1 MPAQSQP
8 WGVSLGAPHTSTL
21 DADMAPAKR
30 KQSRWKPG
38 TVYAVPLTDGSF
50 GIAQAGETQG
60 PFVNVIYVA
69 LFADRYTHLPDEV
82 PALKHDSAVSLTAT
96 WRQALN
102 RGEWPSLGVVPEI
115 FKKSEFPN
123 ERYRSKGYVGASNYD
138 AGLLANFLSAFHGLL
153 PWNVMHDPA
162 HYDALLRPGLSRPQS
177 VQILNERER
186 ENYRRE
192 VLKIGA

>member
-1 MPAQSQP
+1 M
-8 WGVSLGAPHTSTL
+8 
-21 DADMAPAKR
+21 
-30 KQSRWKPG
+30 
-38 TVYAVPLTDGSF
+38 PLTDGSF
-50 GIAQAGETQG
+50 GIAQAGEAQG

-69 LFADRYTHLPDEV
+69 LFSDRYEHLPPQV
-82 PALKHDSAVSLTAT
+82 PELKRDSAVSLTAT

-102 RGEWPSLGVVPEI
+102 RGEWPSLGIAPEL

-123 ERYRSKGYVGASNYD
+123 ERYADKGYVGAKNYD
-138 AGLLANFLSAFHGLL
+138 AGLLAEFLSAVHGLL

-162 HYDALLRPGLSRPQS
+162 YYDTLLRPGLPRPQS

-186 ENYRRE
+186 ERYRRE

>member
-1 MPAQSQP
+1 M
-8 WGVSLGAPHTSTL
+8 VSV
-21 DADMAPAKR
+21 KR

-60 PFVNVIYVA
+60 EFVNVIYVA
-69 LFADRYTHLPDEV
+69 LFADRYMHLPNEV
-82 PALKHDSAVSLTAT
+82 PPLKRDSAVSLWAT

-102 RGEWPSLGVVPEI
+102 RGEWLSLGVAPEI

-123 ERYRSKGYVGASNYD
+123 ERYAREGYVGASHSD
-138 AGLLANFLSAFHGLL
+138 AGLLAKFLSAFHGLL

-162 HYDALLRPGLSRPQS
+162 YYDRFLRPGLPRPSS
-177 VQILNERER
+177 VRILDESEREK
-186 ENYRRE
+186 YRRE